1 MNLHQKKNGIKQR
14 KVKQVSKMKEQ
25 NGFLTGHK
33 PDETENKPIS
43 DETLEV
49 LAEIERIF
57 ESEE

>member
-1 MNLHQKKNGIKQR
+1 M
-14 KVKQVSKMKEQ
+14 SEQ
-25 NGFLTGHK
+25 NGFLTGYK

-43 DETLEV
+43 DEALEV